1 MEHLTELLQEISLK
15 PIDSIV
21 NRFQSNIK
29 NGSDHEAAIST
40 FLNDLVIHFNVVEN
54 TSTIETTKRY
64 LSITNHKL
72 MVKEVPVTAFEDLI
86 ASIKKPASNKKILT
100 IVINIV
106 IELNK
111 EDISIPLALPQH
123 YSVTRLKKIAEA
135 LGYDKTTA
143 TLTDA
148 LKSDT
153 SGKIYRNVDGFW
165 DFNFIKKKTWS
176 GLVNRIWY
184 SYRDNGQCGNEN
196 VFSSNMDEDALR
208 SWLHAFRD
216 RYLIQLMKEQDFI
229 ESNQP
234 AVNRRRNDPLVRGKF
249 CHTTKPSQLNGGKS
263 ERKLDFF
270 IESSEIPD
278 CEIHNW
284 RDVRVVGEI
293 TSSEKQIGIKF
304 NQLMRYVREIF
315 YSQPLRRFVHG
326 FCLHE
331 DHIEFWI
338 IDRAGAYSSG
348 KYDVLEDQEMLVR
361 GLSSYMLMSDEEL
374 GLNPVTSY
382 DDADR
387 CFVSSTNDKNETAK
401 LEVNTT
407 PIARPETIV
416 SRGITCFRTIDENYL
431 IKFSW
436 GTGAKENEIKF
447 LSCDKKIPR
456 VTQMISSG
464 NLYQVRTHRKGI
476 KLSINQI
483 LEINGV
489 EQSPFCG
496 SRMTSHPEE
505 YGINRG
511 LTLTILSLSGRPL
524 HSFST
529 VWEFVSGIR
538 DVIIGL
544 CNLHDRN
551 IVHGD
556 ISAEK
561 IILTGPDKTGVT
573 KGTLID
579 IDMVS
584 LGEDENEKNLP
595 RAITGT
601 RMFMALELLESIAD
615 NKLSLKQT
623 YRHDLE
629 SCFYVLIVG
638 CMTYGAESIPKI
650 LQHWYSDDADICY
663 SVKSNM
669 MNNFRDDVIDR
680 FLPQFEGV
688 EELACDLHKIL
699 FGNKYIG
706 HGSPVDP
713 NILYDPIIDAFN
725 KNIMKLEAY
734 VSDKKNNDN
743 IW

>member
-21 NRFQSNIK
+21 NRFRSNIK

-54 TSTIETTKRY
+54 TSTIVAMRDILLETYNKLAKRQ
-64 LSITNHKL
+64 
-72 MVKEVPVTAFEDLI
+72 VPVTAFKDLI

-123 YSVTRLKKIAEA
+123 SSVTRLKKIAEA
-135 LGYDKTTA
+135 SGYDKTTA

-148 LKSDT
+148 LKSET

-176 GLVNRIWY
+176 GLVDRIWY

-249 CHTTKPSQLNGGKS
+249 CHTTKPSQLKGGKS

-338 IDRAGAYSSG
+338 IDRSGAYSSG
-348 KYDVLEDQEMLVR
+348 NYDVLEDQEMLVR

-374 GLNPVTSY
+374 GLDPVISY

-387 CFVSSTNDKNETAK
+387 CFLTLTSDKKQTEK

-407 PIARPETIV
+407 PVARPETIV
-416 SRGITCFRTIDENYL
+416 SRGSTCFKTIDAKYL

-447 LSCDKKIPR
+447 LKRAKKIPR
-456 VTQMISSG
+456 VIQMMSSG
-464 NLYQVRTHRKGI
+464 DLYKIESHRKGVKFSGD
-476 KLSINQI
+476 KLWIFEAKDQV
-483 LEINGV
+483 LALGKKE
-489 EQSPFCG
+489 
-496 SRMTSHPEE
+496 
-505 YGINRG
+505 
-511 LTLTILSLSGRPL
+511 TILNEEFFVKRELTYAKLTPFGRL
-524 HSFST
+524 LQSSVT
-529 VWEFVSGIR
+529 VREFVGGIR
-538 DVIIGL
+538 DAIIGL
-544 CNLHDRN
+544 RNLHEKN

-556 ISAEK
+556 ISSGN
-561 IILTGPDKTGVT
+561 IILTGPDKKGKT
-573 KGTLID
+573 KGILID
-579 IDMVS
+579 LDMSS
-584 LGEDENEKNLP
+584 LRENENEKNLP

-601 RMFMALELLESIAD
+601 RMFMALELLQSIAK

-638 CMTYGAESIPKI
+638 CMTYGAKSIPKI
-650 LQHWYSDDADICY
+650 LQHWYSDDALICHGM
-663 SVKSNM
+663 KSNM